1 MRGLQTVMVE
11 QTPII
16 PLVYSV
22 DWAMYRSSKVTGWP
36 TGADPYAPAAPYT
49 PGAEIVV
56 LRLKP
61 AGQ

>member
-1 MRGLQTVMVE
+1 LHGLQAVMVE
-11 QTPII
+11 QMPII

-22 DWAMYRSSKVTGWP
+22 DWAMYRSTKVVGWP
-36 TGADPYAPAAPYT
+36 TEADPYAPAAPYT

-61 AGQ
+61 AQ